1 VNPLWEDMMRLVLRL
16 GIPTLIAGFTF
27 VACASTAGSGV
38 SAPPATSAPATSA
51 AAPSAAAPK
60 TATVTIKGFAFS
72 PATLTVAKGTVVTF
86 TNQDSTTHT
95 VSSGANRTKDGKFDA
110 QVSGG
115 TETQMTFDTAGTFA
129 YFCSFHQSMV
139 ATVVVN

>member
-1 VNPLWEDMMRLVLRL
+1 MRLALRL
-16 GIPTLIAGFTF
+16 GIPTLIAGLTF
-27 VACASTAGSGV
+27 VACASTAGSGS
-38 SAPPATSAPATSA
+38 SAAPATSA
-51 AAPSAAAPK
+51 AAAPK
-60 TATVTIKGFAFS
+60 TAAVTIKGFAFS
-72 PATLTVAKGTVVTF
+72 PATLTIAKGTVVTF

-110 QVSGG
+110 QVAGSN
-115 TETQMTFDTAGTFA
+115 ETQITFDTAGTFA